1 MKDFTKELAISSGRI
16 PPNAVEFE
24 KLVLGTCLI
33 DSKGLKETIKKCNLK
48 DLKSECFSS
57 EVGYYMNAK
66 DILWITWRRHKKNYA
81 KRFPNNLET
90 LINCLNSFIN
100 MCENSNKKWSDD
112 IDLINHFEMY
122 CNLHF
127 YNGIFNV

>member
-16 PPNAVEFE
+16 PPNAVGLKSWF
-24 KLVLGTCLI
+24 LGTCLI
-33 DSKGLKETIKKCNLK
+33 DSKGLKETIKKFNLK

-66 DILWITWRRHKKNYA
+66 DILGLHGYDIKNYA

>member
-1 MKDFTKELAISSGRI
+1 MEKIFKETILISTKHISDTSLVHPYQKDFTKELAISSGRI

-33 DSKGLKETIKKCNLK
+33 DSKGLKETIKKFNLK

-66 DILWITWRRHKKNYA
+66 DILWVTWIRHKKIMQ
-81 KRFPNNLET
+81 RDS
-90 LINCLNSFIN
+90 LIIL
-100 MCENSNKKWSDD
+100 K
-112 IDLINHFEMY
+112 L
-122 CNLHF
+122 
-127 YNGIFNV
+127 